1 MLLKLFC
8 TVCRMYLLIQAR
20 LSNFPK
26 KVPGPGGNGVAGIQR
41 VARLA
46 GRKIASHVSGEET
59 PACAWTGRFH
69 RHRCGA
75 RYICTHHRTRVR
87 YKLKFTKRH
96 TPSLSRH
103 TIHILSS
110 VTRIAVSG
118 PECFGVPPSDPRF
131 NPDIVDETLAEVL
144 AHEEGQ
150 PVSVHQVS
158 SQVQDDLLLV
168 TIIDAAGPCAVSS
181 KSLSQTLMIQALN
194 PKSYLRRRF
203 TNAPLR
209 ELQAPLSSPSA
220 NHSPQVNSC
229 FETTVA

>member
-1 MLLKLFC
+1 MASPGSNTSPGLPGAKLHP
-8 TVCRMYLLIQAR
+8 TSLVKKR
-20 LSNFPK
+20 LRA
-26 KVPGPGGNGVAGIQR
+26 PGPVAFTGIV
-41 VARLA
+41 VAL
-46 GRKIASHVSGEET
+46 GT
-59 PACAWTGRFH
+59 
-69 RHRCGA
+69 
-75 RYICTHHRTRVR
+75 CTHHRTQVQC
-87 YKLKFTKRH
+87 KLKSTKRH
-96 TPSLSRH
+96 TPFSRH
-103 TIHILSS
+103 TIHILLS
-110 VTRIAVSG
+110 VTCIAVSG

-209 ELQAPLSSPSA
+209 ELQAPLSSPSV

>member
-1 MLLKLFC
+1 MASPGSNASPGAKSQPTSLVKK
-8 TVCRMYLLIQAR
+8 R
-20 LSNFPK
+20 LRA
-26 KVPGPGGNGVAGIQR
+26 PGPVAFTGIVVALGTYAHTTAHECDTNSNLQR
-41 VARLA
+41 D
-46 GRKIASHVSGEET
+46 
-59 PACAWTGRFH
+59 
-69 RHRCGA
+69 
-75 RYICTHHRTRVR
+75 
-87 YKLKFTKRH
+87 

-209 ELQAPLSSPSA
+209 ELQAPLSSPSV